1 MNIRELD
8 INFLTTVESADA
20 YLTECGYS
28 SSSNNLLNTSITYE
42 NSFQYNIISSRE
54 WREMGLDSIYFN
66 SLEGIVIFGDV
77 FNDEMAMIIYYED
90 DLAATL
96 DINEKTL
103 QLESN
108 LILSNVQNNTGLLII
123 NQ

>member
-8 INFLTTVESADA
+8 INFLTTIESADA
-20 YLTECGYS
+20 YLIEGGYS

-42 NSFQYNIISSRE
+42 NSFQYNIFSSRE
-54 WREMGLDSIYFN
+54 WREMGLDSVYSN

-77 FNDEMAMIIYYED
+77 FNGEMAMIIYYED

-103 QLESN
+103 QFESN